1 MSDLELK
8 WAKEYLYNLEVKVML
23 KGYSNNVFKKTAIIE
38 VPLRKKKMNFTD
50 FANFIGSDF
59 EFPEVLSFN
68 YYGLFK
74 ISSKTKEIV
83 QQNSTAFPG
92 LRTIKSKVIHFNS
105 IRMEHVKELAPELL
119 SDFPDFKHFLVN
131 LRGF

>member
-1 MSDLELK
+1 MDGLKLEQ
-8 WAKEYLYNLEVKVML
+8 AKEYLHNLEVKVML
-23 KGYSNNVFKKTAIIE
+23 KGHIDNVFKKSPLIE

-50 FANFIGSDF
+50 FANFIGEDF
-59 EFPEVLSFN
+59 IYPEVLSFN

-92 LRTIKSKVIHFNS
+92 LRTIKSRVIHFNS

-119 SDFPDFKHFLVN
+119 SDFPDFKQFLVN
-131 LRGF
+131 LRRF